1 MNCCHV
7 FINTINLQYVLLT
20 VSGPKLELFV
30 RVQREEYFKV
40 FELERLVHM
49 VQCGH
54 TDTDWFQS
62 EAPNAF
68 NCISTGLHPL
78 HLDAIVFA
86 ECREGDNSRSAKIQQ
101 QNPIHMFSL
110 LTSCSRKVA
119 RY

>member
-1 MNCCHV
+1 M
-7 FINTINLQYVLLT
+7 FSLIQSIYVLLT

-30 RVQREEYFKV
+30 RVQREENLKV
-40 FELERLVHM
+40 FELERLV

-101 QNPIHMFSL
+101 QNPIHMTFL
-110 LTSCSRKVA
+110 
-119 RY
+119 Y